1 MLKTLGRRPEI
12 LEAGGTLFAAYV
24 RFVEKTTRWKVEPA
38 DIRAELGP
46 ELPVIMALWH
56 GQHVFTS
63 IAWPREWPM
72 SALVARH
79 ADGEINAVALRKLG
93 FNLIRGAGGSGTQR
107 KLIKRGG
114 MQALRLLIRTLKEG
128 NSVSLTADVPKI
140 GGVVGQ
146 GIVAL
151 AKLSGRPIY
160 PLAVVTRRRIQ
171 FNSWDRA
178 TLSLPFN
185 RGSIVLGD
193 RIDVPADAD
202 EAELEAKRIE
212 VGQALD
218 RVHARA
224 YQLAGGT
231 PWQSRDG

>member
-24 RFVEKTTRWKVEPA
+24 RLVEKTTRWKVEPA

-46 ELPVIMALWH
+46 ELPAIIALWH

-63 IAWPREWPM
+63 IGWPSEWPV

-93 FNLIRGAGGSGTQR
+93 LNLIRGAGGSGTQR
-107 KLIKRGG
+107 KVLKRGG

-146 GIVAL
+146 GIVLL

-160 PLAVVTRRRIQ
+160 PLAVVTRRRIN

-185 RGSIVLGD
+185 RGGIVIGD

-202 EAELEAKRIE
+202 EAELEAKRIA

-218 RVHARA
+218 RAHARA
-224 YQLAGGT
+224 YELAGGT